1 MGFSD
6 GTRHLVFLGLSC
18 IPDQRDLEM
27 DENWGRQN
35 HTIHQKLQFS
45 NVIFFSTMIFFAI
58 YNTVKI
64 EMNDTGD
71 PTQMRKTFS
80 RR

>member
-45 NVIFFSTMIFFAI
+45 NVIFFFN
-58 YNTVKI
+58 YDLLCNLQYG
-64 EMNDTGD
+64 ED
-71 PTQMRKTFS
+71 
-80 RR
+80 